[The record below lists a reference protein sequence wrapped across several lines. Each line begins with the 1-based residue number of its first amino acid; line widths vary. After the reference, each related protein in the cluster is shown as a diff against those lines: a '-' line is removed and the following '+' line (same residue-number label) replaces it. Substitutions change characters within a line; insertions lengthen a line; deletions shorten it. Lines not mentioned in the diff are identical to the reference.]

1 MLPKDYNNCVGF
13 PTMVIN
19 ALQNKRDGPGGS
31 ARRLHQPNG
40 FSDGYPVKWLKPSD
54 LWGRN
59 RIDVRGKIKV
69 FTRYCTTVIG
79 LFLQMQTI
87 MKHLR

>member
-1 MLPKDYNNCVGF
+1 MLPKDYNNSVGF

-31 ARRLHQPNG
+31 ARRLHQPIS
-40 FSDGYPVKWLKPSD
+40 FSDGYPIKWLKPFD

-59 RIDVRGKIKV
+59 RIDVRGKGMI
-69 FTRYCTTVIG
+69 FARHGTTDIG
-79 LFLQMQTI
+79 PILQMLTI

>member
-1 MLPKDYNNCVGF
+1 MLPKDYNNSVGF

-31 ARRLHQPNG
+31 ARRLHQPKG
-40 FSDGYPVKWLKPSD
+40 FSDGYPVKWLKPFD

-79 LFLQMQTI
+79 LF
-87 MKHLR
+87 

>member
-1 MLPKDYNNCVGF
+1 MLPKDYNNSVGV

-31 ARRLHQPNG
+31 ARRLHQPIS
-40 FSDGYPVKWLKPSD
+40 FSDGYPIKWLKPFD

-69 FTRYCTTVIG
+69 FTRYCSTVIG
-79 LFLQMQTI
+79 LLLQMQTI